1 MKLVTRTS
9 LYYLVSGIPIM
20 FVSAF
25 ICFDIATEEI
35 RENSDLL
42 LGHFKRQV
50 ETHIRHR
57 DTASVDAIV
66 RSGEAQVRKIG
77 TVEQPTVVF
86 SDTLISDP
94 ADPGEDELNV
104 NRMITADVNVHGQ
117 GYRIK
122 VWRTTMQSGQLV
134 MGISAAV
141 FTVLM
146 LLCGIYLILNY
157 YTSQHLWKPFYR
169 ALDNLRIFRA
179 SEGTTPAFLDSNITE
194 FKRLNTSLEEMM
206 QAMVADYGRQKKFS
220 EAVSHEIQTPLAVIK
235 SRIDLLIQSPD
246 LTDQM
251 APLVAGIDDACS
263 KLIRISRSLI
273 LLTRIE
279 NKQFPASDRVSLAK
293 KVMSALALFD
303 EHVKEK
309 ELTLQVEV
317 KEDFTLTANADLCL
331 VLVNNL
337 VQNAIRYNNTG
348 GQIEVLVDR
357 NLLQIANTGPNIALQ
372 KEGLF
377 KRFNKNAEVKDSIG
391 LGLSI
396 AFEIANA
403 SGLSLQYAFEEGR
416 HIFRLVPQS

>member
-20 FVSAF
+20 VVSGF
-25 ICFDIATEEI
+25 ICFHVATEEI
-35 RENSDLL
+35 RENSDIL

-50 ETHIRHR
+50 ENLLRR
-57 DTASVDAIV
+57 NDAASVKAIV
-66 RSGEAQVRKIG
+66 QSGEAQVRKIG
-77 TVEQPTVVF
+77 RVEQPTVVF
-86 SDTLISDP
+86 TDTLIADP

-104 NRMITADVNVHGQ
+104 NRMITAEVNVRGQ

-157 YTSQHLWKPFYR
+157 YTSQHLWRPFYR

-279 NKQFPASDRVSLAK
+279 NKQFPASDQVSLAK
-293 KVMSALALFD
+293 KVRSALTLFE
-303 EHVKEK
+303 EHLKEK

-348 GQIEVLVDR
+348 GHIEVLVDR
-357 NLLQIANTGPNIALQ
+357 NLFQIANTGPNTALQ

-396 AFEIANA
+396 ASEIANA

-416 HIFRLVPQS
+416 HIFRLVPQA